1 MATLGNMDNFSPKEI
16 ENSLSPY
23 IKNNFY
29 ANVLIFRQGEK
40 FLPKLNVEGIT
51 FKYVFERKYSWAYLF
66 ILSPKSDFFAKRD
79 KIIEQIEEFSAKN
92 FIYGVRYFNN
102 ISPQRPES
110 TKTENYREI
119 KFPS

>member
-1 MATLGNMDNFSPKEI
+1 MATVGNMDNFSPKEI

-66 ILSPKSDFFAKRD
+66 ILSTKSDFFAKRD
-79 KIIEQIEEFSAKN
+79 KIIEQVEEFSAKN